1 MSLEMIGSLVALA
14 LVDST
19 SFGTLLIPILLVLAN
34 RRVAWRPMVIYL
46 GMVLFVY
53 FLLGVAL
60 VLGLAAAISALDG
73 VFESTVF
80 RYLQLALGAALLA
93 GSFFVGRGSG
103 KGDRNRRSRLEGV
116 TQSPRAMVLLALSAT
131 AVEAASMLP
140 YVAAI
145 GILSTAGLSVIASL
159 PILFGY
165 CLVMILPALLVL
177 ALAGTLGDRVW
188 GRLERFGNW
197 MERSTAG
204 ALGWIVGIAG
214 FVIASDA
221 ASMLFLD
228 DDATAAMWTALT
240 IDAVMG

>member
-1 MSLEMIGSLVALA
+1 MSLEMVGSLVALA
-14 LVDST
+14 LVDSS

-46 GMVLFVY
+46 GTVLFVY

-60 VLGLAAAISALDG
+60 MLGLAAAISALDG
-73 VFESTVF
+73 VFESTAF
-80 RYLQLALGAALLA
+80 KYLQLALGTALLV
-93 GSFFVGRGSG
+93 GSFFVDRGSRG
-103 KGDRNRRSRLEGV
+103 RNRRSRLEGV
-116 TQSPRAMVLLALSAT
+116 TESLRAMVLLALSAT

-145 GILSTAGLSVIASL
+145 SILSTADLSVIASL

-214 FVIASDA
+214 FFIASDA
-221 ASMLFLD
+221 SSRLFLD
-228 DDATAAMWTALT
+228 DDATAAAMLTALT
-240 IDAVMG
+240 INAVMT